1 MHAGSAEALAESVF
15 QRDYLQG
22 RLRLRQ
28 QLIAGAKL
36 WAERLYS
43 EARLVLLASFVS
55 PTVLS
60 SLWLAVHSRGD

>member
-43 EARLVLLASFVS
+43 EVGPVL
-55 PTVLS
+55 
-60 SLWLAVHSRGD
+60 R